1 MNQGSDGTQH
11 SPWGRGDKAA
21 AHLRLQP
28 EVDLHAI
35 ELGFPSRTEVPD
47 DIDVR
52 RLIADFGVT
61 TNTIVAV
68 VNVEQV
74 IKDTPCCGKVLL
86 VCFLCK
92 RLSE

>member
-1 MNQGSDGTQH
+1 M
-11 SPWGRGDKAA
+11 
-21 AHLRLQP
+21 
-28 EVDLHAI
+28 
-35 ELGFPSRTEVPD
+35 EVPK
-47 DIDVR
+47 DVGVR
-52 RLIADFGVT
+52 WIIADFGVIA
-61 TNTIVAV
+61 NAIVAV